1 MRGTPGKETVMEN
14 EKNRQGFALHSVCG
28 SRGGDVSGG
37 KTDKNI
43 ACGFDGYGRAI
54 AL

>member
-14 EKNRQGFALHSVCG
+14 EKNRQRIGLHSVRG
-28 SRGGDVSGG
+28 SRGGDVSSG
-37 KTDKNI
+37 KTGKNI
-43 ACGFDGYGRAI
+43 ACGFDGHGRAS